1 MDNEQLKQGILELL
15 NADTEKGKMWFF
27 PSNVSESHTVLL
39 GLNLKQTLKAV
50 GFSILSL
57 VVTVLLFRS
66 KAILA
71 MILYLFIILVTFG
84 SMWAYYIIKPI
95 TDRPNI
101 SISNFLKQRKQ
112 FSKRQKVFFKRPQER
127 V

>member
-27 PSNVSESHTVLL
+27 PSNVSESYTVLL

-101 SISNFLKQRKQ
+101 SISNFLKQRK
-112 FSKRQKVFFKRPQER
+112 
-127 V
+127 